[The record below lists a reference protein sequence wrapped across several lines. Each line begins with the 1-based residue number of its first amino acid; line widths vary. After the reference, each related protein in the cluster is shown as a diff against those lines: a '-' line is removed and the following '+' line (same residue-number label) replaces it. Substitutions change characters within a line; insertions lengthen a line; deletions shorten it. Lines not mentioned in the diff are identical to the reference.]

1 MFGEESMKKRPF
13 YTETAYLL
21 GLILLAIGTALME
34 KADFGMSM
42 VVAPAYLIYRKLNS
56 AFPFFSFG
64 MAEYLFQFCL
74 LCALALIR
82 RRVKLAYL
90 FSFATA
96 VLYGLLLDGAMALT
110 DFIASASIAERLC
123 LDLAG
128 MLLCA
133 AGVSLLFHT
142 YIPPEAYELFVKE
155 IAPLVKLPLHRFKTV
170 YDLISCAFAVLLSFA
185 FFGFGVFEGVK
196 AGTIVCALING
207 SLIGLFSRIYE
218 QKLDF
223 RDALP
228 LRAFFGEKHA

>member
-1 MFGEESMKKRPF
+1 MKKRTF
-13 YTETAYLL
+13 YTEVAYLL
-21 GLILLAIGTALME
+21 GLLLLSLGTALME

-56 AFPFFSFG
+56 ALPFFSFG

-74 LCALALIR
+74 LAALALIR

-96 VLYGLLLDGAMALT
+96 LLYGLLLDGAMALAT
-110 DFIASASIAERLC
+110 PLRAVSIPGRIALDF
-123 LDLAG
+123 AG

-155 IAPLVKLPLHRFKTV
+155 LAPRCGLPLHRFKTL
-170 YDLISCAFAVLLSFA
+170 YDVISCAFAVALSFA

-196 AGTIVCALING
+196 AGTIICALING
-207 SLIGLFSRIYE
+207 SLIGLFNRIWA
-218 QKLDF
+218 QKMDF
-223 RDALP
+223 RDALG
-228 LRAFFGEKHA
+228 LRAFFEKREL